1 MDILFLGVWLG
12 LFFARSDYRREMLIL
27 SILCGIGGPV
37 TEYFYIKDWWHP
49 LTVTGTLI
57 GFEDVFYAFV
67 SGGISA
73 VIYKFVARK
82 VNSKPGIKLRKVLK
96 ERRFQVTVL
105 VGTICFIGGYFVF
118 HINTFLLSMGTQAVI
133 LFYIFVLNKR
143 IDLIKPALFTGL
155 LTVVGASFVYTMMN
169 FLTPG
174 WIEEFWYFKNVPH
187 IILLNVPIDDICWY
201 FLVGGSLG
209 IYYEFWTQTKIESH
223 S

>member
-1 MDILFLGVWLG
+1 
-12 LFFARSDYRREMLIL
+12 
-27 SILCGIGGPV
+27 
-37 TEYFYIKDWWHP
+37 
-49 LTVTGTLI
+49 
-57 GFEDVFYAFV
+57 
-67 SGGISA
+67 
-73 VIYKFVARK
+73 
-82 VNSKPGIKLRKVLK
+82 
-96 ERRFQVTVL
+96 
-105 VGTICFIGGYFVF
+105 
-118 HINTFLLSMGTQAVI
+118 MGTQAVI